1 MTEAAEKLE
10 KILSVD
16 LNADDLADRSK
27 IGGAHDEKGGAGGAG
42 GATGSGANELTRQSP
57 KNGDKSAFDNSNR
70 TSSDNN
76 LPSNQEKKILRTEL
90 IDDNHSNISDSD
102 VGDFPDD
109 LDDSS
114 NDSVKSSHSHSF
126 ASRLTQKPN
135 DVPMKSEIDGSGGG
149 GPLKSDL
156 KGGTE
161 LSYNFLDDL
170 NTSDTTDSNSSE
182 KPERSNT
189 FNLMR
194 DCAATSAPGLT
205 KSISDAAARGDQHD
219 ESPSL
224 AKTSPT
230 SDTKLKSVSS
240 CIGLSLDSAIGSKS
254 VDDDNAMSS
263 DLHTDNISDD
273 EYDDIKPDN
282 LTAARKS
289 DNMSIRNNENFESIA
304 QYISPAPMSLNTLIS
319 ADYSNLSDNN
329 DTNSNDNNRDSND
342 SKRTENSPSILK
354 PASHDSSRITDKD
367 IMEPGEL
374 LGKTLL
380 DSQDSNLTC
389 ESLIGGDNGKA
400 GGKSL
405 FLTTDNNNKDKSE
418 NSTVDTVDLIN
429 IDSAKAKTD
438 SFSLGVDAAGTKT
451 DFSVL
456 HGIKGNESGGG
467 TTDGTKGTNSSGGK
481 QETRNPGEKTAKTDD
496 EIYELNFLDEHSMN
510 DSNQSGILDIFNDPT
525 KVKANTVL
533 LPNTANID
541 MDSESL
547 SQIMDSIKSQ
557 SPLDS
562 EQKRSNTPGSGVA
575 MAENARAGDDRFN
588 SKSASSAAYISPA
601 HCLDPSA
608 SSSTAAASA
617 SNDKLSLDDTKT
629 SSIDAA
635 ATFGDGVRLKDNLAT
650 IELIKTRPCELTR
663 EIEIKIE
670 NPSEFLPDQITQGLG
685 QDDIEVIPIPMAVDK
700 KSSNSGGGSGSG
712 STSKSSGDSSKK
724 SKTSEH
730 GDASGTNKTSSSG
743 GSSSRSSKSN
753 KKSKHSKVES
763 SSKKSSKSS
772 SKSDKNKSS
781 DFEHMK
787 NSENTST
794 PGGSSSAANA
804 SAQSATS
811 SSSKKTKEGS
821 SNNLS
826 RKRVLKSSKRPHR
839 TFYSSA
845 KRSMLNME
853 TLASLMKTPNLSVRN
868 HDIIAECS
876 ESAQSL
882 YDFSTW
888 EAWMNHPVKRFKPG
902 ERFTSRAIFKELQ
915 EMYAKQNV
923 RLADFKNNPPNSVE
937 SKSVSDGLHT
947 SDEDVDQDYYNDS
960 GSVSIFIPF
969 TNKCIPS

>member
-1 MTEAAEKLE
+1 MEDDNDSVSKLTEAAEKLE

-16 LNADDLADRSK
+16 LSASDSAK
-27 IGGAHDEKGGAGGAG
+27 IGGVHDERGGGVS
-42 GATGSGANELTRQSP
+42 GSGASELTRQSP
-57 KNGDKSAFDNSNR
+57 KNSDKSAFDNTNRATENSSGSN
-70 TSSDNN
+70 
-76 LPSNQEKKILRTEL
+76 EKKNLRTDL

-114 NDSVKSSHSHSF
+114 NDSVKSSHSHGF
-126 ASRLTQKPN
+126 ASSRLTHKSN
-135 DVPMKSEIDGSGGG
+135 DVPMKSEDGGG
-149 GPLKSDL
+149 GALKSDL
-156 KGGTE
+156 KGGAATTD

-182 KPERSNT
+182 KPERGNA

-194 DCAATSAPGLT
+194 DCSTASAAGLT
-205 KSISDAAARGDQHD
+205 KSISDATARGGGGDQHD
-219 ESPSL
+219 ASSPSL
-224 AKTSPT
+224 VKTSPT
-230 SDTKLKSVSS
+230 SDAKLKSVSS

-254 VDDDNAMSS
+254 VDDDNAMS

-282 LTAARKS
+282 LTSRKAE
-289 DNMSIRNNENFESIA
+289 NISIRNNENFESIA

-342 SKRTENSPSILK
+342 SKRNESSPSILK

-389 ESLIGGDNGKA
+389 ESLTGDNGKPI
-400 GGKSL
+400 GKTS

-418 NSTVDTVDLIN
+418 IGDAVDLIG
-429 IDSAKAKTD
+429 IDATKSKTD
-438 SFSLGVDAAGTKT
+438 SFGLSVESAGSKT
-451 DFSVL
+451 DFSAL
-456 HGIKGNESGGG
+456 HAIKSESGS
-467 TTDGTKGTNSSGGK
+467 TTDGTKGNNSSGGGGGGSK
-481 QETRNPGEKTAKTDD
+481 QEIRNSGEKSAKTDD

-510 DSNQSGILDIFNDPT
+510 DSNQSGILDIFNDPS

-547 SQIMDSIKSQ
+547 SQIMESIKSQ

-562 EQKRSNTPGSGVA
+562 EQKRSNTPGSGA
-575 MAENARAGDDRFN
+575 SMAENSRAGDDRFN
-588 SKSASSAAYISPA
+588 NKTAASAAYISPA
-601 HCLDPSA
+601 HCLDA
-608 SSSTAAASA
+608 SG
-617 SNDKLSLDDTKT
+617 NDKHLDDTKP
-629 SSIDAA
+629 SSIDLA
-635 ATFGDGVRLKDNLAT
+635 ATFGEGVRLKENLPA
-650 IELIKTRPCELTR
+650 IELIKSRPSELTR
-663 EIEIKIE
+663 DIEIKIE
-670 NPSEFLPDQITQGLG
+670 NPSEFLPEEITQSMG
-685 QDDIEVIPIPMAVDK
+685 QNDLEVIPIPMAVDK
-700 KSSNSGGGSGSG
+700 KSSGSSSGGGSGSG

-730 GDASGTNKTSSSG
+730 GDASGTGKTSSSSG
-743 GSSSRSSKSN
+743 NSSRSSKSN

-772 SKSDKNKSS
+772 SKGDKNKSG
-781 DFEHMK
+781 DLENMK
-787 NSENTST
+787 NSENISATG
-794 PGGSSSAANA
+794 GGSSSSAAATVSSN
-804 SAQSATS
+804 QSGGGGTS
-811 SSSKKTKEGS
+811 SSNKKTKES
-821 SNNLS
+821 SGNSSS

-845 KRSMLNME
+845 KRNMLNME
-853 TLASLMKTPNLSVRN
+853 TLASLMKTPSLSVRN

-960 GSVSIFIPF
+960 GSVS
-969 TNKCIPS
+969 

>member
-1 MTEAAEKLE
+1 MEHKKHSPHSDGKSKKSNPMEEDNDSVSKLTEAAEKLE

-16 LNADDLADRSK
+16 LRADDPTDRSK
-27 IGGAHDEKGGAGGAG
+27 IGGAHDEKGGAGSSAS
-42 GATGSGANELTRQSP
+42 GSGANELTRQSP
-57 KNGDKSAFDNSNR
+57 KNSDKSAFDNANR
-70 TSSDNN
+70 TADNN
-76 LPSNQEKKILRTEL
+76 SASNEKKNLRTEL

-126 ASRLTQKPN
+126 VSRLAHKSG
-135 DVPMKSEIDGSGGG
+135 DVPIKSDAGDGGG
-149 GPLKSDL
+149 GGASKSDL
-156 KGGTE
+156 KGGATTD
-161 LSYNFLDDL
+161 LAYNFLDDL

-182 KPERSNT
+182 KTERGNA

-194 DCAATSAPGLT
+194 DCSTAAAAGLT
-205 KSISDAAARGDQHD
+205 KSISDATARGDQRD
-219 ESPSL
+219 ESSPSL
-224 AKTSPT
+224 TKTSPT

-240 CIGLSLDSAIGSKS
+240 CVGLSLDSAIGSKS
-254 VDDDNAMSS
+254 VDDDNAMS

-273 EYDDIKPDN
+273 EYDDIKPDS
-282 LTAARKS
+282 LTSRKA
-289 DNMSIRNNENFESIA
+289 DIRNNENFESIA

-342 SKRTENSPSILK
+342 SKRNENSPSILK

-389 ESLIGGDNGKA
+389 ESLTGDNGKPV
-400 GGKSL
+400 GKTS

-418 NSTVDTVDLIN
+418 SDTVDLIG
-429 IDSAKAKTD
+429 IDSTKPKTD
-438 SFSLGVDAAGTKT
+438 GFGLGESTGSKT
-451 DFSVL
+451 DFSAL
-456 HGIKGNESGGG
+456 HAIKKGESGGP
-467 TTDGTKGTNSSGGK
+467 TDGSKGNNTSSGGSK
-481 QETRNPGEKTAKTDD
+481 QENRNSSENTGKTDD

-557 SPLDS
+557 SPLES
-562 EQKRSNTPGSGVA
+562 EQKRSNTPGS
-575 MAENARAGDDRFN
+575 ENARAGDDRFN
-588 SKSASSAAYISPA
+588 SKTATSGAYIN
-601 HCLDPSA
+601 LDPSA
-608 SSSTAAASA
+608 SSSTATAAANDNDTKPTAMDLAAS
-617 SNDKLSLDDTKT
+617 
-629 SSIDAA
+629 
-635 ATFGDGVRLKDNLAT
+635 FGKDNLAS
-650 IELIKTRPCELTR
+650 IELIKARPLELTR

-670 NPSEFLPDQITQGLG
+670 NPSEFLPEQITQSMG
-685 QDDIEVIPIPMAVDK
+685 QDDLEIIPIPMAVEK
-700 KSSNSGGGSGSG
+700 KSSGGSG
-712 STSKSSGDSSKK
+712 STSKSGGDSSKK
-724 SKTSEH
+724 SRTSEY
-730 GDASGTNKTSSSG
+730 GDASGTSKTSSSG
-743 GSSSRSSKSN
+743 GNSSRSSKSN

-772 SKSDKNKSS
+772 SKSDKNKSG
-781 DFEHMK
+781 DFENMK
-787 NSENTST
+787 NSENSGATG
-794 PGGSSSAANA
+794 GGSSSAAAAAN
-804 SAQSATS
+804 QSGTS
-811 SSSKKTKEGS
+811 SSSKKTKES
-821 SNNLS
+821 SGNNSS

-845 KRSMLNME
+845 KRNMLNME

-960 GSVSIFIPF
+960 GSVS
-969 TNKCIPS
+969 K